1 MAGGFALIKDLL
13 KTQVYEVAEYVNARA
28 GSEVIPR
35 FIIER
40 PPTAELRANQLDT
53 DSLPPYDELDPV
65 LEAYV
70 EQGLGAQEIID
81 RGFNR
86 DLVTRIIKTV
96 DANEYKRRQA
106 PVGVKITP
114 RAFGR
119 DWRMPIS
126 TRRR

>member
-1 MAGGFALIKDLL
+1 MREPAFWH
-13 KTQVYEVAEYVNARA
+13 R
-28 GSEVIPR
+28 
-35 FIIER
+35 
-40 PPTAELRANQLDT
+40 
-53 DSLPPYDELDPV
+53 PPYDELDPV

-70 EQGLGAQEIID
+70 EQGLGTQEIIS
-81 RGFNR
+81 RGFTPE
-86 DLVTRIIKTV
+86 LVKRVIRTV